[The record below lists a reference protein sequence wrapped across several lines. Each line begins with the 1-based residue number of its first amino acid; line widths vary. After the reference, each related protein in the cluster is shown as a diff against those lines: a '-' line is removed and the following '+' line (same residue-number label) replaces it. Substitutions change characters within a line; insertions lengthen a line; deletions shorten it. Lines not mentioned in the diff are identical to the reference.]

1 MSVFVAH
8 TARSV
13 LAITGV
19 ITIAGTVVGCAGTG
33 ETEPPRQTSNYV
45 AGNSES
51 GPVSDPTRDTSATY
65 RDGEYTATGGYNSPR
80 GPETI
85 DVAVTLIDDVVT
97 AVEVT
102 PDAVVANSV
111 IFQNKFAEAIG
122 PAAVG
127 VDIDSLSIDRLA
139 GSSLTGAGFMDALE
153 IIRKAAAE

>member
-1 MSVFVAH
+1 
-8 TARSV
+8 
-13 LAITGV
+13 
-19 ITIAGTVVGCAGTG
+19 
-33 ETEPPRQTSNYV
+33 
-45 AGNSES
+45 
-51 GPVSDPTRDTSATY
+51 VSDPTRDTSATY